1 MVGRRSTGAFPK
13 LTLMCDGE
21 VICARR
27 CMEWALTE
35 QEMVGREVKPPPHET
50 SGLRYIGAVSSQGRN
65 PLPLVHIVV

>member
-1 MVGRRSTGAFPK
+1 
-13 LTLMCDGE
+13 
-21 VICARR
+21 
-27 CMEWALTE
+27 MEWALTE